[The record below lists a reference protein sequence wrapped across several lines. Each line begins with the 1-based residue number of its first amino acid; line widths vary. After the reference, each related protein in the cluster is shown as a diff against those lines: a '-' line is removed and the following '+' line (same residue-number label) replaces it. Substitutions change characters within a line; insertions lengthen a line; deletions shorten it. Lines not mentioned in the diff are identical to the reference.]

1 MTCMRSINIVDRF
14 SCLFVSR
21 PIIALYVYFLL
32 PPRSAVRVVAPQT
45 TWRCKRPDVYSLSW
59 RGIFNRLSL
68 LAMELAGAATKC
80 TRANRGRKAGSAVIG
95 PQIRASQP
103 TAKINNKGNNRRK
116 NNTENTDEKKS

>member
-59 RGIFNRLSL
+59 GGIFNRLFL
-68 LAMELAGAATKC
+68 LAMELAGSATKC
-80 TRANRGRKAGSAVIG
+80 TRATRRTEGRLGCDWSPNTGKPTNRQNQQQRK
-95 PQIRASQP
+95 Q
-103 TAKINNKGNNRRK
+103 
-116 NNTENTDEKKS
+116 